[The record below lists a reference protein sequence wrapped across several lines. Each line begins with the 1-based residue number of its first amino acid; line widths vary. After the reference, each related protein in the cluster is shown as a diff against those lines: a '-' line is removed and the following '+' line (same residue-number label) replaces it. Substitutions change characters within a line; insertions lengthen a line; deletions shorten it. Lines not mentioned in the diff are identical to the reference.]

1 MTEKNK
7 SKKKR
12 YLIAIELDTKEKLKK
27 LGNLGD
33 TYSSAI
39 GRMADFCTKNKD
51 LYEQYVEEKEK

>member
-1 MTEKNK
+1 MTKKNK
-7 SKKKR
+7 IEQKR

-39 GRMADFCTKNKD
+39 GRMADFCTENKD
-51 LYEQYVEEKEK
+51 LYQKYIGK